1 MQLIN
6 IEQLHTQNKQQKEEN
21 SMFYN
26 VSYISKVNL
35 GSLNG
40 SEGMGGN
47 ITPIKKITD
56 NQGEEYA
63 YISGQAQRRYLKETL
78 LQLGERVTAVNE
90 KGEPSFLELD
100 GEIYDKG
107 KEKFKNKELMY
118 KEFCDL
124 DLFGYMLP
132 KGGRRWSP
140 VKVAPMVSIH
150 PYKGEY
156 DYLTRK
162 QYVEDESKKSGNI
175 VQIEIDTLNYM
186 RGNIVIDVDKIGKE
200 INEYTYGAT
209 PMITE
214 EEISNR
220 INKLVDAIRFFNGGA
235 KQARNLE
242 DISPKFAAITK
253 QRTGNPFLLNSIYI
267 DKYNN
272 LDFQAIIDEIND
284 NKAVITNLEIGIAR
298 NVFSNESEIKEAF
311 TEAAIKVSTI
321 TEAFDSLK
329 VGAK

>member
-1 MQLIN
+1 
-6 IEQLHTQNKQQKEEN
+6 
-21 SMFYN
+21 MFYN
-26 VSYISKVNL
+26 ISYISKVNL

-47 ITPIKKITD
+47 VTPIKKITD

-63 YISGQAQRRYLKETL
+63 YVSGQALRRYLKETL

-90 KGEPSFLELD
+90 KGEPCFLELD
-100 GEIYDKG
+100 EKIYDEK
-107 KEKFKNKELMY
+107 KEKIQNKELMY

-162 QYVEDESKKSGNI
+162 QYVEDETKKSGNI

-186 RGNIVIDVDKIGKE
+186 RGNIVIDIDKIGKE
-200 INEYTYGAT
+200 VNEYTYQIT
-209 PMITE
+209 PMLSE
-214 EEISNR
+214 KEIYSR
-220 INKLVDAIRFFNGGA
+220 LNKLIDAIRFFNGGA

-242 DISPKFAAITK
+242 DISPKFVIAAK
-253 QRTGNPFLLNSIYI
+253 QKTGNPFLLNTIFV

-272 LDFQAIIDEIND
+272 LDYKAVIDEIND
-284 NKAVITNLEIGIAR
+284 NKAVITNIEVGISR
-298 NVFSNESEIKEAF
+298 NVFANEEDVKKAFEKEG
-311 TEAAIKVSTI
+311 IKVSTI
-321 TEAFDSLK
+321 TDAFNSLK
-329 VGAK
+329 VGVE

>member
-1 MQLIN
+1 
-6 IEQLHTQNKQQKEEN
+6 
-21 SMFYN
+21 MFYN
-26 VSYISKVNL
+26 IATISKVNL

-56 NQGEEYA
+56 NQGEEYV
-63 YISGQAQRRYLKETL
+63 YISGQAQRRYYKETL
-78 LQLGERVTAVNE
+78 SQLGERITAVNE
-90 KGEPSFLELD
+90 KGEPNFLELND
-100 GEIYDKG
+100 EIYDSK
-107 KEKFKNKELMY
+107 KEKFENKELMY

-140 VKVAPMVSIH
+140 VKVSPMVSIH

-162 QYVEDESKKSGNI
+162 QYVKDEGKKSGNI

-186 RGNIVIDVDKIGKE
+186 RGNILIDVDKIGKE
-200 INEYTYGAT
+200 INEYTYEVT
-209 PMITE
+209 PILSE
-214 EEISNR
+214 EETNNR
-220 INKLVDAIRFFNGGA
+220 INKLVDAVRFFNGGA

-242 DISPKFAAITK
+242 DISPKFVVAVK
-253 QRTGNPFLLNSIYI
+253 QKTGNPFLLNSIYV

-272 LDFQAIIDEIND
+272 LDSQAIIDEIKDNEAVVINASVGLARNIFANENEIKD
-284 NKAVITNLEIGIAR
+284 EFNKAG
-298 NVFSNESEIKEAF
+298 
-311 TEAAIKVSTI
+311 IKVSSV
-321 TEAFDSLK
+321 TEALNSLK
-329 VGAK
+329 IGVE

>member
-1 MQLIN
+1 
-6 IEQLHTQNKQQKEEN
+6 
-21 SMFYN
+21 MFYN
-26 VSYISKVNL
+26 IAYVSKVNL

-78 LQLGERVTAVNE
+78 LQLGERITAVNE
-90 KGEPSFLELD
+90 KGEANFMELD
-100 GEIYDKG
+100 DKIYDKK
-107 KEKFKNKELMY
+107 KEKFEDKKLMFS
-118 KEFCDL
+118 EFCDL

-140 VKVAPMVSIH
+140 VKVSPMVSIH

-162 QYVEDESKKSGNI
+162 QRVKDEGKKSGNI

-186 RGNIVIDVDKIGKE
+186 RGNILIDVDKIGNE
-200 INEYTYGAT
+200 IDEYTYEVK
-209 PMITE
+209 PMLSE
-214 EEISNR
+214 EEKKRR
-220 INKLVDAIRFFNGGA
+220 INNLINAIRFFNGGA

-242 DISPKFAAITK
+242 DISPKFVVAVK
-253 QRTGNPFLLNSIYI
+253 QKTGNPFLLNAIYV
-267 DKYNN
+267 DRYNN
-272 LDFQAIIDEIND
+272 LDFKAIIDEIKD
-284 NKAVITNLEIGIAR
+284 SEAIITEIAVGIAR
-298 NVFSNESEIKEAF
+298 NIFANEKEIREECIKSD
-311 TEAAIKVSTI
+311 IKVSTV
-321 TEAFDSLK
+321 TEALNILK
-329 VGAK
+329 EGTM

>member
-1 MQLIN
+1 
-6 IEQLHTQNKQQKEEN
+6 
-21 SMFYN
+21 MFYN
-26 VSYISKVNL
+26 ISYISKVNL

-47 ITPIKKITD
+47 ITPIKKISD
-56 NQGEEYA
+56 NKGEEYA

-78 LQLGERVTAVNE
+78 MQLGEKISAVNE
-90 KGEPSFLELD
+90 KGEPNFLELN
-100 GEIYDKG
+100 EKIYDKNR
-107 KEKFKNKELMY
+107 EKFQDKKLMY
-118 KEFCDL
+118 REFCDL

-162 QYVEDESKKSGNI
+162 QYVENESKKSGNI

-186 RGNIVIDVDKIGKE
+186 RGNIVIDVNKIGNE
-200 INEYTYGAT
+200 INEYTYQVT
-209 PMITE
+209 PMLSAE
-214 EEISNR
+214 ERNIR
-220 INKLVDAIRFFNGGA
+220 INNLIDAIRFFNGGA

-242 DISPKFAAITK
+242 DISPKFAVIVEQK
-253 QRTGNPFLLNSIYI
+253 TGNPFLLNSIYV
-267 DKYNN
+267 DRFNK
-272 LDFQAIIDEIND
+272 LDCKAIIDEIND
-284 NKAVITNLEIGIAR
+284 SKAVINKVMIGVSR
-298 NVFSNESEIKEAF
+298 NVFANENEIKEVF
-311 TEAAIKVSTI
+311 TSAGIKVSTI
-321 TEAFDSLK
+321 TEAFDSIK

>member
-1 MQLIN
+1 
-6 IEQLHTQNKQQKEEN
+6 
-21 SMFYN
+21 MFYN
-26 VSYISKVNL
+26 IAYVSKVNL
-35 GSLNG
+35 ASLNG

-78 LQLGERVTAVNE
+78 RQLGERITAVNE
-90 KGEPSFLELD
+90 KGEPNFLELD
-100 GEIYDKG
+100 GDIYEKG
-107 KEKFKNKELMY
+107 KDKFKNKQLMY

-162 QYVEDESKKSGNI
+162 QYVEDETKKSGNI

-186 RGNIVIDVDKIGKE
+186 RGNIVIDADKVGKE
-200 INEYTYGAT
+200 INEYTYEVT
-209 PMITE
+209 PMLTKE
-214 EEISNR
+214 ETNNR
-220 INKLVDAIRFFNGGA
+220 INKLIDAIRFFNGGA

-242 DISPKFAAITK
+242 DISPKFAVITK
-253 QRTGNPFLLNSIYI
+253 QKTGNPFLLNSIYI
-267 DKYNN
+267 DKHNN
-272 LDFQAIIDEIND
+272 LDFNAIIDEIKD
-284 NKAVITNLEIGIAR
+284 NKAVIENVDVGIAR
-298 NVFSNESEIKEAF
+298 NVFKNESEIKESFSKAG
-311 TEAAIKVSTI
+311 IKICSI
-321 TEAFDSLK
+321 TEAFNSLK
-329 VGAK
+329 VGEI

>member
-1 MQLIN
+1 MFLN
-6 IEQLHTQNKQQKEEN
+6 I
-21 SMFYN
+21 
-26 VSYISKVNL
+26 SYISKVNL

-78 LQLGERVTAVNE
+78 SQLGEKITAVNE
-90 KGEPSFLELD
+90 KGEPNFLELD
-100 GEIYDKG
+100 GEIYDKK
-107 KEKFKNKELMY
+107 KEKFQNKELMF

-162 QYVEDESKKSGNI
+162 QYVEDEGKKSGNI
-175 VQIEIDTLNYM
+175 VQVEIDTLNYM
-186 RGNIVIDVDKIGKE
+186 RGNILVDVNKIGNE
-200 INEYTYGAT
+200 INEYTYEIT
-209 PMITE
+209 PILSE
-214 EEISNR
+214 NEKANR
-220 INKLVDAIRFFNGGA
+220 INKLIDAIRYFNGGA

-242 DISPKFAAITK
+242 DISPKFVVAVK
-253 QRTGNPFLLNSIYI
+253 QKTGNPFLLNSIYV
-267 DKYNN
+267 DRNNN
-272 LDFQAIIDEIND
+272 LDYRAIINEIKD
-284 NKAVITNLEIGIAR
+284 NEAVIDEVAIGIA
-298 NVFSNESEIKEAF
+298 SNIFKNEEKVKEGF
-311 TEAAIKVSTI
+311 NNEGFKVCTVTEALN
-321 TEAFDSLK
+321 SLK
-329 VGAK
+329 VGVE